1 MWPEG
6 ISSLRRERD
15 SSSRSKL
22 LNISWASQ
30 QQEKMVMGKRGRG
43 GLIGL
48 GKMGYEPLDLII
60 ISSNQKVHSPT

>member
-30 QQEKMVMGKRGRG
+30 QQEKMVKGKRGRG
-43 GLIGL
+43 GLIGV
-48 GKMGYEPLDLII
+48 GKMGYEPLNRII